1 MMIPLSDTPDRPV
14 LGVVRSASGRIWLP
28 RVAGATAQTALAIAQ
43 RHGLPELIARV
54 LAGRGVGVEE
64 AARFLEPTLR
74 ALMPDPS
81 TLTDMDRAVER
92 IARAVIAGEKIA
104 IFADYDVD
112 GATSA
117 SVLCRLLTSLG
128 TPPVVYVPD
137 RITEGYGPNAE
148 AIRRLGDQGARL
160 IITVDCGA
168 TSHEAFAGA
177 KAGGLDIV
185 ALDHHPA
192 GENLPPADAIVDP
205 NRQDD
210 LSGQGHLAAV
220 GVTYLTAVGL
230 CRLLRQKNFF
240 SRDRPPPDLL
250 ALLDLV
256 ALGTVCDVV
265 PLVGLNRAFVVK
277 GLEVMKLRHNPG
289 LTALSDVA
297 RLGGPPSAYH
307 LGFLIGPRINAGG
320 RIGDAG
326 LGARLLSCDDR
337 MEAER
342 IAALLD
348 RLNGERQA
356 IEQAALAE
364 AENIVAV
371 QGETPVLVVS
381 GAGWHPGIVGLV
393 ASRLKERH
401 RRPAIAIG
409 FDETGRGIGS
419 GRSVPGVDLGAAIRA
434 AAETGLLLK
443 GGGHAM
449 AAGLTV
455 MKDRLAEL
463 SEFLNTRLEADV
475 TVALA
480 NRALKLDSVVTAG
493 GAKPDL
499 VTLIEK
505 AGPYGAGHP
514 EPLFAL
520 PGHRIADSGIVG
532 QGHVRAT
539 FVSPD
544 NQRLE
549 AIAFRAAEEPVGELL
564 LGRRGGNVHVAGA
577 LQLNHF
583 GATPRVQLRILDAAD
598 PAECRD

>member
-1 MMIPLSDTPDRPV
+1 MIPLSDTPDRPF

-43 RHGLPELIARV
+43 RHGLPEIIARV
-54 LAGRGVGVEE
+54 LAGRGVGVDE
-64 AARFLEPTLR
+64 AAHFLEPTLR

-92 IARAVIAGEKIA
+92 IARAVIDGEKIA

-192 GENLPPADAIVDP
+192 GESLPPAEAIVDP

-240 SRDRPPPDLL
+240 SKDRPPPDLL

-364 AENIVAV
+364 AETIVAV

-381 GAGWHPGIVGLV
+381 GEGWHPGIVGLV

-463 SEFLNTRLEADV
+463 SEFLDTRLEADV

-493 GAKPDL
+493 GAKHDL

-598 PAECRD
+598 PADCRD

>member
-1 MMIPLSDTPDRPV
+1 M

-28 RVAGATAQTALAIAQ
+28 RVSGAAAQTALAIAQ
-43 RHGLPELIARV
+43 RHGIPEIIARV
-54 LAGRGVGVEE
+54 LAGREVGVDE
-64 AARFLEPTLR
+64 AAAFLDPTLR
-74 ALMPDPS
+74 RLMPDPS
-81 TLTDMDRAVER
+81 TLTDMDCAAER
-92 IARAVIAGEKIA
+92 IARAVISGEPIA

-117 SVLCRLLTSLG
+117 AVLARLLTLLG
-128 TPPVVYVPD
+128 RPPVVYVPD

-177 KAGGLDIV
+177 KAAGIDIV

-192 GENLPPADAIVDP
+192 GETLPEAEAIVDP

-220 GVTYLTAVGL
+220 GVTFLTGVAL
-230 CRLLRQKNFF
+230 CRVLRQKGFF
-240 SRDRPPPDLL
+240 TAGRPQPDML

-265 PLVGLNRAFVVK
+265 PLIGLNRAFVVK
-277 GLEVMKLRHNPG
+277 GLEVMKRRNNPG
-289 LTALSDVA
+289 LTALADVS
-297 RLGGPPSAYH
+297 RLGGPPSTYH
-307 LGFLIGPRINAGG
+307 LGFLLGPRINAGG

-364 AENIVAV
+364 AENTVAV
-371 QGETPVLVVS
+371 QGEASVLVVS

-409 FDETGRGIGS
+409 FDESGRGIGS

-434 AAETGLLLK
+434 ASASGLLIK

-455 MKDRLAEL
+455 ARDRLEAL
-463 SEFLNTRLEADV
+463 AEFLNTRLEADV
-475 TVALA
+475 ATSLA
-480 NRALKLDSVVTAG
+480 NRSLKLDSVVTAG

-520 PGHRIADSGIVG
+520 PGHRVAESGIVG

-549 AIAFRAAEEPVGELL
+549 AIAFRAAEEPVGRLL
-564 LGRRGGNVHVAGA
+564 LERRGGPVHVAGA

-583 GATPRVQLRILDAAD
+583 GATPRVQLRIVDAAD
-598 PAECRD
+598 PADCRD